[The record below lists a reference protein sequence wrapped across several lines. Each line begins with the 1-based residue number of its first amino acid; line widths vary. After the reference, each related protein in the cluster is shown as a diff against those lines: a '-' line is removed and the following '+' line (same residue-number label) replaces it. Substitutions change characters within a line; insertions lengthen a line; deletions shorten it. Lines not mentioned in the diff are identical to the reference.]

1 MLLERKLLL
10 QEQSKFVDQVWSTAG
25 IYDVYLPQGI
35 FFIQFRAGGGAGGYD
50 GVQAGGTRGQGGAG
64 GWGYAGSV
72 ELIVK
77 SPLLYPLRLYVGA
90 GGGGGGSLWRV
101 KEDGTEDHLPGGGG
115 GGGSDGRYGPNY
127 NGYPGVSRNYFD
139 TVQRGGNGGYGNNS
153 PSPGA
158 GGKGW
163 GSGGGGGGYGS
174 GNHSSAQGGGGGPG
188 APGTPSG
195 SPGSPGQGGNGW
207 GQDMPNYTRTPVT
220 LNDAWGNPITEGW
233 GMGGTV
239 NGGRGG
245 DGWVRITKVG

>member
-10 QEQSKFVDQVWSTAG
+10 QEQSKFVDQVWATAG

-35 FFIQFRAGGGAGGYD
+35 FFIQFRA
-50 GVQAGGTRGQGGAG
+50 
-64 GWGYAGSV
+64 
-72 ELIVK
+72 
-77 SPLLYPLRLYVGA
+77 
-90 GGGGGGSLWRV
+90 
-101 KEDGTEDHLPGGGG
+101 
-115 GGGSDGRYGPNY
+115 
-127 NGYPGVSRNYFD
+127 
-139 TVQRGGNGGYGNNS
+139 
-153 PSPGA
+153 
-158 GGKGW
+158 
-163 GSGGGGGGYGS
+163 GGGGGGYGS

-195 SPGSPGQGGNGW
+195 SPGSPGQGGDGW